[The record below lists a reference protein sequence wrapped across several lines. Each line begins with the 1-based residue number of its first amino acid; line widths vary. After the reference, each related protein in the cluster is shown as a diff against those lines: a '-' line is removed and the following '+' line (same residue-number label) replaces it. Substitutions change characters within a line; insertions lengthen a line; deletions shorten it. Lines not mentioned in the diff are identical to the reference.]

1 MNKQFDYKHNQYK
14 NTGGPV
20 YPSIVS
26 NNTENNLIGFV
37 GEVIKPGHQVH
48 YGGMTIR
55 DYFAAAAMQGVLSNG
70 NTIFN
75 EGWMK
80 GLAKGS
86 YEIADAMLEARG

>member
-1 MNKQFDYKHNQYK
+1 MQTGKHK
-14 NTGGPV
+14 ATGGPA

-26 NNTENNLIGFV
+26 NSTENDMIGFV
-37 GEVIKPGHQVH
+37 GEVIKPGHQVQ

-80 GLAKGS
+80 GLARSS

>member
-1 MNKQFDYKHNQYK
+1 MKISTCKA
-14 NTGGPV
+14 TGGPA
-20 YPSIVS
+20 YPSIAS

-80 GLAKGS
+80 GLARGS
-86 YEIADAMLEARG
+86 YEIADAMLEVRG

>member
-1 MNKQFDYKHNQYK
+1 MKISKCKD
-14 NTGGPV
+14 TGGPV

-26 NNTENNLIGFV
+26 NNTENNLIGFE
-37 GEVIKPGHQVH
+37 GEVIKPGHQVQ

-55 DYFAAAAMQGVLSNG
+55 DYFAAAAMQGVLSNSS
-70 NTIFN
+70 TKFN

-80 GLAKGS
+80 SLAKGA

>member
-1 MNKQFDYKHNQYK
+1 MKINKD
-14 NTGGPV
+14 TGGPA

-26 NNTENNLIGFV
+26 NSTENDMIGFE
-37 GEVIKPGHQVH
+37 GEVIKPGHQVQ

-55 DYFAAAAMQGVLSNG
+55 DYFAAAVMQGVLSNG

-80 GLAKGS
+80 GLARGS

>member
-1 MNKQFDYKHNQYK
+1 MNKQCNYEHNKYK

-26 NNTENNLIGFV
+26 NSTENDMIGFV
-37 GEVIKPGHQVH
+37 GEVIKPGHQVQ
-48 YGGMTIR
+48 YGGMTVR

-70 NTIFN
+70 NTILN

-80 GLAKGS
+80 GLAKGA
-86 YEIADAMLEARG
+86 YKIADAMLEARG

>member
-1 MNKQFDYKHNQYK
+1 MQTGKHK
-14 NTGGPV
+14 ATGGPV
-20 YPSIVS
+20 YPSIVG
-26 NNTENNLIGFV
+26 NNTENNLIGFE
-37 GEVIKPGHQVH
+37 GEVIKPGHQVQ

-55 DYFAAAAMQGVLSNG
+55 DYFATAAMQCVLSNSS
-70 NTIFN
+70 TKFN

>member
-1 MNKQFDYKHNQYK
+1 MQISKHK
-14 NTGGPV
+14 ATGGPV

-26 NNTENNLIGFV
+26 NSTENDMIGFV
-37 GEVIKPGHQVH
+37 GEVIKPGHQVQ

-55 DYFAAAAMQGVLSNG
+55 DYFAAAAIQGVLSNSS
-70 NTIFN
+70 TKFN

-80 GLAKGS
+80 GLAKGA

>member
-1 MNKQFDYKHNQYK
+1 MQTGKHK
-14 NTGGPV
+14 ATGGPV

-26 NNTENNLIGFV
+26 NNTENNLIGFE
-37 GEVIKPGHQVH
+37 GEVIKPGHQVQH
-48 YGGMTIR
+48 GGRTIR
-55 DYFAAAAMQGVLSNG
+55 DYFAAAAMQGVLSNSS
-70 NTIFN
+70 TKFN

>member
-1 MNKQFDYKHNQYK
+1 MQTSKHK
-14 NTGGPV
+14 ATGGPA

-26 NNTENNLIGFV
+26 NNTENNLIGFE

-48 YGGMTIR
+48 YGGITVR
-55 DYFAAAAMQGVLSNG
+55 DYFASAVMQGVLSNG
-70 NTIFN
+70 STKFN

>member
-1 MNKQFDYKHNQYK
+1 MQTGKHK
-14 NTGGPV
+14 DTGGPA

-26 NNTENNLIGFV
+26 NNTENNLIGFE

-48 YGGMTIR
+48 YGGMTVR
-55 DYFAAAAMQGVLSNG
+55 DYFASAVMQGVLSNS

-80 GLAKGS
+80 GLAKGA